1 LNGIKRLNKVKG
13 ERALSEHLTAG
24 QIEATN
30 KRSAPPAE
38 LLASLDHLAACESC
52 RERFDYRNKIHM
64 AFETLREDLRRQP
77 YNHLS
82 FEELAGYVDDSLTQ
96 ADREIVD
103 SHIDLCSSCAAE
115 AADLRAFKAEMT
127 TYPEIERS
135 PARTLTLR
143 ERLLSLW
150 RVSAYRIPVLLA
162 TAATVALLCVS
173 ITLLMR
179 KDSAGLQT
187 EVSELR
193 QSEEAPQVQG
203 ASAPPVDAQKPQ
215 TSGQNAS
222 TQVADSVRDGGG
234 VVALDT
240 EGNVT
245 GLESLPPAYQQEVKA
260 ALTNRRVN
268 TPSELQGLIGRTG
281 VLMGA
286 GGARPGFSLVGPVG
300 TVVRA
305 DKPDFRWHPLAGAT
319 SYVIAVFDSNF
330 NKVLSSH
337 PQTGTEWSPASS
349 LKRGE
354 LYSWQVTAIKD
365 GKEIVSPAPPAPD
378 AKFKI
383 LDASKSREFEQAKRT
398 HAHSHLVLGILYER
412 AGLLDDAEREFNALY
427 RANPNSVIARK
438 LLRDAKS
445 LRRKDRD
452 K

>member
-1 LNGIKRLNKVKG
+1 MNGIDRLNKDKE
-13 ERALSEHLTAG
+13 ERALLSEHLTAG
-24 QIEATN
+24 QIDAAN

-38 LLASLDHLAACESC
+38 LLAALDHLAACEAC
-52 RERFDYRNKIHM
+52 REKFDSAHKIHA
-64 AFETLREDLRRQP
+64 AFEALREDLRQQP
-77 YNHLS
+77 YNNHLS
-82 FEELAGYVDDSLTQ
+82 FEELAGYVDDSLIQ
-96 ADREIVD
+96 ADREAVD

-135 PARTLTLR
+135 PARASTLR
-143 ERLLSLW
+143 ERVVSFW

-162 TAATVALLCVS
+162 TAATVTLLCVS

-179 KDSAGLQT
+179 KDNANLQT

-193 QSEEAPQVQG
+193 HNDETPQGQGTPAAPAEAE
-203 ASAPPVDAQKPQ
+203 KPQ
-215 TSGQNAS
+215 QTSAQNAS
-222 TQVADSVRDGGG
+222 ARVADSIRDGSG

-245 GLESLPPAYQQEVKA
+245 GLESLPSAYQQEVKA

-281 VLMGA
+281 VLMGTS
-286 GGARPGFSLVGPVG
+286 GPGPGFSLLGPIG
-300 TVVRA
+300 TIVKA
-305 DKPDFRWHPLAGAT
+305 DKPEFHWRPLTGAT
-319 SYVIAVFDSNF
+319 SYVVAVFDSNF
-330 NKVLSSH
+330 NKVESS
-337 PQTGTEWSPASS
+337 QQQSGTEWSPASS

-365 GKEIVSPAPPAPD
+365 GKEIVAPAPPAPD

-383 LDASKSREFEQAKRT
+383 LDGSKARELEQARRT
-398 HAHSHLVLGILYER
+398 HPGSHLVLGILYER
-412 AGLLDDAEREFNALY
+412 AGLLDDAERELIALY
-427 RANPNSVIARK
+427 RANPDSKIVRK

-445 LRRKDRD
+445 LRKE